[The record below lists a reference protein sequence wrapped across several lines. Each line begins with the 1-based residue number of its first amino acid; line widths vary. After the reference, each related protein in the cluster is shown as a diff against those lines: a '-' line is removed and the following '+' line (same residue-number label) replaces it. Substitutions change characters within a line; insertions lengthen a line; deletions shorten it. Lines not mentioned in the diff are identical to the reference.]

1 MLILG
6 IVVGGVSTA
15 LVLGMRAD
23 GPSEMGSGLK
33 HLIEVSRSKSEADAT
48 PSLAPSEPAPTPKTS
63 FDFYTVLPEIE
74 RIIPD
79 NAPLEPEPEPEP
91 ASTTQDRPAAPA
103 APAPGS
109 FYVLQAGSFP
119 SFSDADQLKA
129 RLALSGLEASIQKV
143 TIEGRGDFFRVRL
156 GPFVS
161 VGRLSDTDRILSEQG
176 IEAIRLKVSK
186 GG

>member
-6 IVVGGVSTA
+6 LVIGGISTA
-15 LVLGMRAD
+15 LVLGMRGD
-23 GPSEMGSGLK
+23 RPTELGSGLK
-33 HLIEVSRSKSEADAT
+33 HLIEVSRSKSDVASVPSGASPEAV
-48 PSLAPSEPAPTPKTS
+48 PTPRTS

-79 NAPLEPEPEPEP
+79 NVPLAPEP
-91 ASTTQDRPAAPA
+91 AAPDRTKQAPVAAPP
-103 APAPGS
+103 APSPGS

-156 GPFVS
+156 GPFVN
-161 VGRLSDTDRILSEQG
+161 VTRLTEVDRQLSEQG
-176 IEAIRLKVSK
+176 VKALRLKVSK